1 MRELELGRET
11 LSVGAI
17 KTVFNDNFQS
27 IEPMIRAL
35 KDNDIQKINEYQD
48 LIIPKPVFTEALNK
62 SRARIAE
69 TARQTVSTTDL
80 ATDDEIIED
89 CLSIAA
95 GCEYDLSNM
104 NLIEMLHLKIREQKT
119 GDIVPIWNKVI
130 SEISKRFKEI
140 ATSESKEK
148 DEAKMTVALSS
159 DLPIEDVPK

>member
-1 MRELELGRET
+1 
-11 LSVGAI
+11 
-17 KTVFNDNFQS
+17 
-27 IEPMIRAL
+27 MIRAL

-69 TARQTVSTTDL
+69 TAKQTVRTTDL

-130 SEISKRFKEI
+130 SEISKRFK
-140 ATSESKEK
+140 
-148 DEAKMTVALSS
+148 
-159 DLPIEDVPK
+159 